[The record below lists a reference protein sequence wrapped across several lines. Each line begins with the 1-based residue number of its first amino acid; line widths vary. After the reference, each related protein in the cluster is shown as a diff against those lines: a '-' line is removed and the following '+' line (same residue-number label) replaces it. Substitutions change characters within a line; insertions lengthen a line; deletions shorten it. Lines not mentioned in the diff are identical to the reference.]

1 LAVSRGWKSLLE
13 SSPALWITF
22 DTRTTRRP
30 ISKHSLQMHLRRSKY
45 MLDKVIIN
53 LAAHFDAS
61 KMAYLTRT
69 CKALQH
75 LEMHMINPVGDS
87 LISALPLA
95 QNLRTLFIAE
105 DCVISPTVM
114 FQALNVCRNT
124 LERAL
129 FWGVRGRVNVNA
141 DDLWPMLESLK
152 CLDLRA
158 KTMFLHFFSV
168 VRYSRIFDRTM
179 DSIIRPA
186 D

>member
-1 LAVSRGWKSLLE
+1 
-13 SSPALWITF
+13 
-22 DTRTTRRP
+22 
-30 ISKHSLQMHLRRSKY
+30 

-87 LISALPLA
+87 LITALPLA

-129 FWGVRGRVNVNA
+129 FWGVRGRVNA

-158 KTMFLHFFSV
+158 KMGYLYFSSL

-179 DSIIRPA
+179 DSIIRLA